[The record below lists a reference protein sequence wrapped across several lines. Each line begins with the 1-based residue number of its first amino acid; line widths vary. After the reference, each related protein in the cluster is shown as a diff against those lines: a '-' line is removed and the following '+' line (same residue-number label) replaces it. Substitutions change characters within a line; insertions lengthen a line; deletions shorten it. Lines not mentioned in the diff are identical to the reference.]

1 MSRVAAQ
8 VEDAVRDIRT
18 AIDEGCQAAIEA
30 EGLAQLEA
38 VRKLCEELG
47 WALAG
52 MSSSHAQS
60 VGLWAAAEELYG
72 EMDVERSGGSAHVA
86 GLARTG
92 SARPHNARALARE
105 GGKGA

>member
-1 MSRVAAQ
+1 MSSVAAR

-18 AIDEGCQAAIEA
+18 AIDEGCQAVIEA

-52 MSSSHAQS
+52 MSSAHAQS

-72 EMDVERSGGSAHVA
+72 ELDGGPPA
-86 GLARTG
+86 
-92 SARPHNARALARE
+92 
-105 GGKGA
+105 